1 MYEEAT
7 VIYSDV
13 LFLLNF
19 ALDYLCLFI
28 TSRLLNIK
36 TTLGRLA
43 IASALGGLYSFLPYL
58 VKLPVFVS
66 LPLHIAFAALLCL
79 ISFESREPRRLLP
92 ALLGFIVSGALL
104 GGMISGLY
112 SLASDYSDGI
122 YREPSLGS
130 FLLILAL
137 SAAVAWCY
145 SLICRRKINTR
156 SSFVRIRFDKN
167 ELTLNLLCDSGNLV
181 TEPFSALPVIIV
193 SAACFK
199 HPYDDPEREGYPLP
213 LRAVPY
219 ATGNGRGCYLAFRP
233 DSAEVRPL
241 AGKPKPI
248 DVYIAIDT
256 VNKSFSGYDG
266 IMPTSIL

>member
-36 TTLGRLA
+36 TTLCRLA

-58 VKLPVFVS
+58 AKMPTFVS
-66 LPLHIAFAALLCL
+66 LPLHIAFAAVLCL
-79 ISFESREPRRLLP
+79 VSFGVQDPKRFPVTLLS
-92 ALLGFIVSGALL
+92 FIVSSALM
-104 GGMISGLY
+104 GGMISALY
-112 SLASDYSDGI
+112 SLSIDYSDGV

-130 FLLILAL
+130 FLLILAI
-137 SAAVAWCY
+137 SAAVALCY
-145 SLICRRKINTR
+145 GLICRKRINTR
-156 SSFVRIRFDKN
+156 SSFVRIRFYKN

-193 SAACFK
+193 SATCLP

-233 DSAEVRPL
+233 DAAEIRPL

-256 VNKSFSGYDG
+256 LNKSFSGYDG